1 MKFRIAEFFATGFY
15 SGYIPGAPG
24 TYGTIVAVPLA
35 YALQFLPFWPARVL
49 VVLVVIVVGTWAA
62 DVVCQTRGIK
72 DPGYVVSDEIAG
84 YMLGVVWFTLGWPV
98 LCAGFVLFRF
108 FDILKPFP
116 LKRLERAPGG
126 WGVMLD
132 DLGAGIYS
140 AGGLLVL
147 SFVWPRWFALVSP

>member
-1 MKFRIAEFFATGFY
+1 MTLAYVGHFLIS
-15 SGYIPGAPG
+15 SGVLGVGPQTLWIWWAGMVGLGLAGQFLLQASIPPKPGA
-24 TYGTIVAVPLA
+24 
-35 YALQFLPFWPARVL
+35 
-49 VVLVVIVVGTWAA
+49 
-62 DVVCQTRGIK
+62 
-72 DPGYVVSDEIAG
+72 SSAG
-84 YMLGVVWFTLGWPV
+84 NQVQSTLWM
-98 LCAGFVLFRF
+98 CAGFVLFRF